1 MDRIAAL
8 RTFAAVAEAQSFSSA
23 ASHLKTSKSAVSKHV
38 TALEQD
44 LGVKLLSRATRK
56 VSLTAAGETYVRR
69 AERIIA
75 ELDEADQ
82 AVRQEAA
89 APAGR
94 LRLAAPMTFGVM
106 HMGDFIAEFL
116 KKHPGITV
124 DLNLSDRYIDLVE
137 ERIDVAIRIG
147 RLKDSSL
154 QARVLAPSKMYVCAS
169 PRYLKAHGTPR
180 TPKDLLK
187 HKCLTYTYADG
198 TTSWRLKGHTMNVSG
213 PAHANNGD
221 ILRRLALRDLGLIS
235 GPSFIVGP
243 DIKRGALVSVLEDYV
258 IQEATINAVYPP
270 GRFVPAPVRAFID
283 FMVSSCNPKPSW
295 DA

>member
-1 MDRIAAL
+1 MDRLAAL
-8 RTFAAVAEAQSFSSA
+8 RAFAAVAEAASFSA
-23 ASHLKTSKSAVSKHV
+23 AAAVLKTSKSAVSKHV

-44 LGVKLLSRATRK
+44 LGVKLLSRTTRN
-56 VSLTAAGETYVRR
+56 VGLTAAGEAYLRR
-69 AERIIA
+69 AERILA

-82 AVRQEAA
+82 AVRQAAA

-94 LRLAAPMTFGVM
+94 LRLAVPMTFGIM

-116 KKHPGITV
+116 ARYPGITV
-124 DLNLSDRYIDLVE
+124 DLNLSDRYVDLIEEHIDL
-137 ERIDVAIRIG
+137 AIRIG

-154 QARVLAPSKMYVCAS
+154 QARVLAPSKVYICAS
-169 PRYLKAHGTPR
+169 PRYLKAHGTP
-180 TPKDLLK
+180 TAPQDLLK

-198 TTSWRLKGHTMNVSG
+198 TASWRLKGRTVGVAG
-213 PAHANNGD
+213 PVHANNGD
-221 ILRRLALRDLGLIS
+221 ILRRLALKDMGLIS
-235 GPSFIVGP
+235 APSFIVGP

-258 IQEATINAVYPP
+258 IQDSTINAVYPP

-283 FMVSSCNPKPSW
+283 FMAARCSPKPSW